1 MRVHVSEAVESLTK
15 EYDCAVVV
23 SRRAADMAGL
33 DVNGRKL
40 HQVLVAGRTQTV
52 EFYALKTLADLRV

>member
-1 MRVHVSEAVESLTK
+1 MSLTK

-33 DVNGRKL
+33 DVKGRKG
-40 HQVLVAGRTQTV
+40 ASGIGSGPDTNG
-52 EFYALKTLADLRV
+52 